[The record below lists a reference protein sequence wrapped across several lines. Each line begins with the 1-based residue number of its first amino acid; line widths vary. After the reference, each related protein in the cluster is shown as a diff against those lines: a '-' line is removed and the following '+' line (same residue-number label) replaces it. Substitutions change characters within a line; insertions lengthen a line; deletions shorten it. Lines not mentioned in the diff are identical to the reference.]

1 MQSLWMLVAA
11 FAFSMMGVC
20 VKLAS
25 ETYTTGEIIF
35 FRCLIGVILI
45 AWLMRRRGETL
56 RTPHAISHIKRSVFG
71 LTALMMMFYCLSQLP
86 LATALTLN
94 YMSPVW
100 IAMILSAG
108 AVFAGKRGPDTDRR
122 LVVAILLSFAGVICL
137 LQPSVSSSQLAA
149 GLIGLISGFF
159 TALAYVEVRA
169 LGNLGEPENRIVFYF
184 SALGLV
190 LGIIW
195 MCFTGVSQHT
205 WLGVLLLLATGVTAT
220 IGQTAMTRA
229 YKRGN
234 TLLTANLQYAG
245 IVFGCGW
252 GILIWKDRLDWLS
265 WSGMAMII
273 ISGIA
278 TTLIRAREDARAAQA
293 AAATPPEAEVHPE
306 V

>member
-11 FAFSMMGVC
+11 FSFSLMGVC

-25 ETYTTGEIIF
+25 ETFTTGEIMF
-35 FRCLIGVILI
+35 YRCLIGVFLI
-45 AWLMRRRGETL
+45 TWLMRRNGESI
-56 RTPHAISHIKRSVFG
+56 RTPHLISHIKRSAFG
-71 LTALMMMFYCLSQLP
+71 LSALMMMFYCLSQLP

-94 YMSPVW
+94 YMSPIW
-100 IAMILSAG
+100 IALILSAG
-108 AVFAGKRGPDTDRR
+108 AVFASKRGPDTDRR
-122 LVVAILLSFAGVICL
+122 LLLSILLSFAGVICL
-137 LQPSVSSSQLAA
+137 LQPSVDASQFAA

-169 LGNLGEPENRIVFYF
+169 LGRLGESENRIVFYF
-184 SALGLV
+184 STIGLGLGLV
-190 LGIIW
+190 W
-195 MCFTGVSQHT
+195 MCLTGISEYT
-205 WLGVLLLLATGVTAT
+205 WSGMGLLLATGVTAT
-220 IGQTAMTRA
+220 IGQTTLTRA

-252 GILIWKDRLDWLS
+252 GILIWQDRLDWLS
-265 WSGMAMII
+265 WLGMAMII
-273 ISGIA
+273 TSGVA

-293 AAATPPEAEVHPE
+293 AVATPPEAEVHPE

>member
-11 FAFSMMGVC
+11 FFFSLMGVC

-100 IAMILSAG
+100 IALILSAG
-108 AVFAGKRGPDTDRR
+108 AVLAGKRGPDTDRR

-137 LQPSVSSSQLAA
+137 LRPSVDSSQLAA

-169 LGNLGEPENRIVFYF
+169 LGKLGESENRIVFYF

-190 LGIIW
+190 LGIVW
-195 MCFTGVSQHT
+195 MYFTGVSTHT
-205 WLGVLLLLATGVTAT
+205 WSGVALLLATGVTAT
-220 IGQTAMTRA
+220 IGQTTMTRA

-245 IVFGCGW
+245 IVFGVGL
-252 GILIWKDRLDWLS
+252 GILIWNDRLDWLS